1 MLSLVSE
8 VELSYE
14 YVGLEMGQTKSCSAE
29 LVTTLAAA
37 GRLSEGMLWVLSA
50 CSWNIL
56 F

>member
-1 MLSLVSE
+1 MLRLVSE
-8 VELSYE
+8 VELSDE

-29 LVTTLAAA
+29 LVAAPAAA
-37 GRLSEGMLWVLSA
+37 GRLSQGMLGVLSA